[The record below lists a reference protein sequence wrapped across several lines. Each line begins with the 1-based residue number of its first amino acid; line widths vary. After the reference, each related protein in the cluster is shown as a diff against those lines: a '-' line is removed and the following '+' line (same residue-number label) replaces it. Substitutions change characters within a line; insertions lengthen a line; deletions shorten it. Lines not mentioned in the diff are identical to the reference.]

1 MGINTSIRVM
11 IVDDHDMVRLGLKTF
26 LMLEPKVKVIGEAS
40 HGLEAYESLQ
50 RRAKAE
56 QVRQQTG
63 EEIAEDDEMPD
74 VILMDL
80 MMPIMDGVE
89 ATGKIIADFPKLKII
104 ILTSFLEE
112 EKVVKAVEA
121 GAVSYILKTIASEQ
135 LIHVIQGAHYGM
147 PVMNAEVSQALTRGL
162 RQRSLQGEDE
172 GFTLREKEVLLL
184 IADGKANKEI
194 ADELHISIKTV
205 KTHVSNLLMK
215 CDLEDRTQLAIYAHR
230 KGWVE

>member
-1 MGINTSIRVM
+1 MGIGTSIRVM

-26 LMLEPKVKVIGEAS
+26 LMLEPKFRVIGEAS
-40 HGLEAYESLQ
+40 NGLEAFEALQ
-50 RRAKAE
+50 LRAQAE
-56 QVRQQTG
+56 ANRQQTD
-63 EEIAEDDEMPD
+63 ADSADQDEMPD

-89 ATGKIIADFPKLKII
+89 ATAHIITQFPKIKIIV
-104 ILTSFLEE
+104 LTSFLEE
-112 EKVVKAVEA
+112 DKVVKAIEA
-121 GAVSYILKTIASEQ
+121 GAVSYVLKTISSDQ
-135 LIHVIQGAHYGM
+135 LIHVIQGAFYGM

-172 GFTLREKEVLLL
+172 GFTIREKEVLLL

-215 CDLEDRTQLAIYAHR
+215 CDLEDRTQLAIFAHR
-230 KGWVE
+230 KGWFK